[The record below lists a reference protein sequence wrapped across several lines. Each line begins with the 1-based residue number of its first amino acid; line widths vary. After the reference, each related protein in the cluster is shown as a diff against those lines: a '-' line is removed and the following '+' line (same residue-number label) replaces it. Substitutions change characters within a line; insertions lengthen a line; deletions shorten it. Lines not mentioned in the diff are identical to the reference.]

1 MSQKGNKTWVGRSQ
15 ERCGKKINEACTGK
29 QDKELIMLKESTV
42 RDMECTTEKS
52 NKRALNEAKKKKEE
66 SIDIKDEHIHNQYL
80 WRMEI
85 KFKNLN

>member
-1 MSQKGNKTWVGRSQ
+1 
-15 ERCGKKINEACTGK
+15 
-29 QDKELIMLKESTV
+29 MLKESTV

-80 WRMEI
+80 
-85 KFKNLN
+85 